1 MIMRRR
7 MRMSL
12 PTTIIAEDT
21 EQLSHQMLALE
32 T

>member
-1 MIMRRR
+1 MRRRMR